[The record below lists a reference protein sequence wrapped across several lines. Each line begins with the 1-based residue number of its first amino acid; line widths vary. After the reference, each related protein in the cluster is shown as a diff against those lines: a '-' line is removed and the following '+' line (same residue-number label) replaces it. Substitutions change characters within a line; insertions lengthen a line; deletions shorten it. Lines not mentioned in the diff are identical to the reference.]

1 MMMATE
7 ILCVKVEYTPKWNI
21 LNAIQSHSHSKKLAS
36 LEATLVRNYDPPTDR
51 LDGEKCRAFS
61 VGKKMNCKEK
71 ALERE
76 RTSEKRCGGGSL
88 LDQHWKIDR
97 IYD

>member
-21 LNAIQSHSHSKKLAS
+21 LNAIQSHSHSNKLAS
-36 LEATLVRNYDPPTDR
+36 LEATLVRNYYPPTDR
-51 LDGEKCRAFS
+51 LDGEKCRASS

-76 RTSEKRCGGGSL
+76 RTSIEEVRRGILVGPTL
-88 LDQHWKIDR
+88 ENRQNI
-97 IYD
+97 